1 MRPILHKVA
10 ALMRRPALDLSHY
23 FLYKEEA
30 WKRTWLGVPILK
42 LPQDLWAYQELL
54 FTCRPTL
61 IIECGA
67 CSGGSALYFAHLM
80 DAMESNG
87 RIISI
92 DVTVPAHGFP
102 EHPRVEYL
110 IGSSTAGEMVDRVRG
125 MIRPG
130 DKVMVILDS
139 DHSQRHVAA
148 ELDRYAGFV
157 TLGQYLICEDTNVN
171 GHPVNRAHGPG
182 PMEALSEW
190 LPEHPEFAS
199 DNSRQP
205 HLSFHPR
212 GWLIRI

>member
-1 MRPILHKVA
+1 MRPILHELVA
-10 ALMRRPALDLSHY
+10 LVRRPALGLSHY

-30 WKRTWLGVPILK
+30 WKRTWLGVPVLK

-61 IIECGA
+61 IIECGT

-80 DAMESNG
+80 DAMESTG

-92 DVTVPAHGFP
+92 DVTVPAQGFP

-110 IGSSTAGEMVDRVRG
+110 TGSSTAGEMVDRVRG
-125 MIRPG
+125 MIQPG

-139 DHSQRHVAA
+139 DHSQPHVAA

-157 TLGQYLICEDTNVN
+157 TPGQYLICEDTNVN

-182 PMEALSEW
+182 PMEALRAW
-190 LPEHPEFAS
+190 LPKHPEFAS